1 MTFEEKMRDVVEF
14 IWDDIE
20 FFAPVILFVLIFC
33 GSIVLIITSIT
44 VYDLECLEDIAEP
57 MCEEYDQVFKRVSG
71 VQFSCYVGNERQN
84 DYERYNFLDEERERC
99 VEDSR

>member
-1 MTFEEKMRDVVEF
+1 MGDILEDTWEF
-14 IWDDIE
+14 LMDWW
-20 FFAPVILFVLIFC
+20 FVFAYLIFW
-33 GSIVLIITSIT
+33 GGLIYVFIASVGITS
-44 VYDLECLEDIAEP
+44 YDSECVEDIAESV
-57 MCEEYDQVFKRVSG
+57 CEEYGQVFKRVSG